1 MNEKLNMKQ
10 TTINSLLTAVVLCM
24 SLTASAQEKFGK
36 WYFGL
41 SEGIH
46 IGNMSF
52 SDVNDNVY
60 DSKKCLSSPLISV
73 FVQGEFGSQHQF
85 AVRPEVAYLRR
96 GGKLTDFVIGKDEK
110 ADYILKSHYVDLRL
124 SFIYNFLSKDSK
136 FRPYVFVTPR
146 LGFSAGGEI
155 KLESKEKDIRA
166 SIGTDLSDA
175 NMASTYFSVA
185 PGVGARWNFH
195 TGKEGQ
201 HTCWLGIE
209 ASYEFGLTDTYSS
222 KEKDSKA
229 IDILGKNRYVVNGT
243 RKLSGFEV
251 KAVLGIPFSVF
262 CKSKPEP
269 VVVPM
274 PEPVVETEPVA
285 VEPVKEKPCYTLD
298 EIIDMMLKNEDV
310 TGKTICAIDA
320 INFDFNQSTIK
331 AESYDYLNKLAA
343 TLIRIN
349 TRIKVKGHT
358 DNIGTDE
365 VNMNLSKERAQAV
378 MNYLL
383 SKGVSRSKLS
393 YDYYGSTLP
402 LTTNETEEGRA
413 MNRRV
418 EIEILK

>member
-1 MNEKLNMKQ
+1 MKK
-10 TTINSLLTAVVLCM
+10 TVKTLLAAATLCM
-24 SLTASAQEKFGK
+24 SLNASAQEKFGK

-46 IGNMSF
+46 IGNMHF
-52 SDVNDNVY
+52 SDLNDNAY
-60 DSKKCLSSPLISV
+60 NSNKCLASPVISV
-73 FVQGEFGSQHQF
+73 FAQGEFGNEHQF

-96 GGKLTDFVIGKDEK
+96 GGKLTDFVLGKDEK
-110 ADYILKSHYVDLRL
+110 ADYMLKSHYVDLRL
-124 SFIYNFLSKDSK
+124 SFIYNFLGKDSK

-146 LGFSAGGEI
+146 LGFAAGGEV
-155 KLESKEKDIRA
+155 KMETKEGDIRESVA
-166 SIGTDLSDA
+166 TDLSDA
-175 NMASTYFSVA
+175 NMASTYFSLA

-195 TGKEGQ
+195 TGREGQ

-209 ASYEFGLTDTYSS
+209 ASYEFGLSDTYGS

-229 IDILGKNRYVVNGT
+229 IDILGKKRYAVDGT
-243 RKLSGFEV
+243 RKLSGFEI

-262 CKSKPEP
+262 CKSKPKPAPEIVAVPEP
-269 VVVPM
+269 VVVS
-274 PEPVVETEPVA
+274 EPV

-298 EIIDMMLKNEDV
+298 EIIDMMLRNEDV

-320 INFDFNQSTIK
+320 INFDFNQSSIK
-331 AESYDYLNKLAA
+331 AESFAYLDKLAE
-343 TLIRIN
+343 TLKRIN

-383 SKGVSRSKLS
+383 GKGVGRSKLS
-393 YDYYGSTLP
+393 YDYYGSSLP

>member
-1 MNEKLNMKQ
+1 MPPYGDFHRFEHLFLRRLFFL
-10 TTINSLLTAVVLCM
+10 SVLYHFLRVVADLR
-24 SLTASAQEKFGK
+24 
-36 WYFGL
+36 
-41 SEGIH
+41 
-46 IGNMSF
+46 
-52 SDVNDNVY
+52 Y
-60 DSKKCLSSPLISV
+60 DLKKCLSSPLISV